1 MPEKEVKKASRYKKL
16 LGNRFTKIEN
26 NDEQEGPKGRD
37 VKNVVKNIFRLFQ
50 NWTEDEDRSE
60 LQLETSISALLEK
73 HKNFN
78 NSLIV
83 SLSKDSEL
91 RRAFQEFGRLDGEK
105 YIERS
110 RIQSKQIHL

>member
-1 MPEKEVKKASRYKKL
+1 MPEQEVKKASSYKKL
-16 LGNRFTKIEN
+16 LGNRFTKIED

-50 NWTEDEDRSE
+50 NWAADENRSE
-60 LQLETSISALLEK
+60 LLLESSISALLEK

-83 SLSKDSEL
+83 SLSKDFEL
-91 RRAFQEFGRLDGEK
+91 RRAFQEFGRSDGEK
-105 YIERS
+105 YI
-110 RIQSKQIHL
+110 